1 MNEENIRN
9 NLLTVKNLTKSYPDF
24 LLKDVSFA
32 LRPGRIMGLIG
43 KNGAGKSTTLKA
55 MLNMIQPD
63 GRKRLYSRPG
73 FLPK

>member
-43 KNGAGKSTTLKA
+43 KNGAA
-55 MLNMIQPD
+55 
-63 GRKRLYSRPG
+63 G
-73 FLPK
+73 FLFLELKSVNLDLGAERELLFL